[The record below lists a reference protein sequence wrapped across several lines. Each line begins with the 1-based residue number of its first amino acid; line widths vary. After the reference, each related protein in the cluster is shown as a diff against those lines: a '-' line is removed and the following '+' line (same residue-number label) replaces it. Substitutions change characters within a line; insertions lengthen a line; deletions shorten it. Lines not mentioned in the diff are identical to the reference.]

1 MVEKASIDEA
11 FMQLKPVQPG
21 SGAPLDVPY
30 IRHVA
35 AAVRGAGEQHTV
47 RLTSKLA
54 VRLHHDVRLKK
65 VMNLSSATS
74 CVTYCFQVGSAESS
88 HLCLLPRPDS
98 SSRTYAKNAEADV
111 EAPALVGQ
119 VVVLGLS
126 CAVLQSS
133 RSWD

>member
-1 MVEKASIDEA
+1 MKMFISYHYCLVRFEELEVVEKASIDEA

-74 CVTYCFQVGSAESS
+74 CATYCFQVGQDLRKARISACCRDQIQAS
-88 HLCLLPRPDS
+88 
-98 SSRTYAKNAEADV
+98 
-111 EAPALVGQ
+111 
-119 VVVLGLS
+119 VLM
-126 CAVLQSS
+126 Q
-133 RSWD
+133 RMQRQM